1 MERSPMTAIERIRE
15 GLSRSFEGAA
25 WHGPAVLPL
34 LADVTAATAAAHPVA
49 GAHSIWELV
58 LHMAV
63 WKRVVRRRLEGERI
77 NDLPP
82 HEDWPPVTEVT
93 DDRWRRAV
101 EELRRTHRELAQ
113 TVATLDAERL
123 DEPLVGEGTTTY
135 SVDATLHGIIEHDLY
150 HAGQIAILKRA
161 QTRA

>member
-1 MERSPMTAIERIRE
+1 MTAVERIQE
-15 GLSRSFEGAA
+15 ALASSFEGVA
-25 WHGPAVLPL
+25 WHGPAVMPL
-34 LADVTAATAAAHPVA
+34 LADITAAQAAATPVA

-82 HEDWPPVTEVT
+82 HEDWPPVGDTRDAAWKDAVE
-93 DDRWRRAV
+93 DLRRA
-101 EELRRTHRELAQ
+101 HRELLAIVG
-113 TVATLDAERL
+113 TVTEQRL

-135 SVDATLHGIIEHDLY
+135 SIYTTLRGIVEHDLY

-161 QTRA
+161 PART

>member
-1 MERSPMTAIERIRE
+1 MTAIERIEE
-15 GLSRSFEGAA
+15 GLSRSFDGIA
-25 WHGPAVLPL
+25 WHGPAVMPL
-34 LADVTAATAAAHPVA
+34 LADVTAATAAAHPIA

-63 WKRVVRRRLEGERI
+63 WKRVVRRRLWGERI

-93 DDRWRRAV
+93 DDGWRRAV
-101 EELRRTHRELAQ
+101 EDLRRRHRELTQ
-113 TVATLDAERL
+113 EVATLRDERL

-135 SVDATLHGIIEHDLY
+135 SVSASLHGIIEHDLY

-161 QTRA
+161 QTHA